1 MAKLEKA
8 RAALRCFEQE
18 DRPSFGRWMAASF
31 GALLTELRENS
42 RLMREQQAL
51 IAEVE
56 MEMILGNHHN
66 PRKAYAAVMKQ
77 RENPDREEDFAGE
90 KAGIDPAAGSRDPE
104 GAHGDEG
111 AAGDDFGSF
120 EEIGAEIPREERQA
134 LFDDF
139 ARSVLGI
146 DPMELGR
153 AAYEQLFAEFET
165 EMFGGGPQAGT
176 PQVHAGKT
184 PQANPDEA
192 RIKEIYRILVRR
204 LHPDLRVDG
213 DATVSA
219 IWHDVQEAYEA
230 LNLDRLETLLALTEM
245 ENGGNGGLSSL
256 SQIRR
261 ALEELHR
268 AFQAIQR
275 SLAEAKRDP
284 AWGFS
289 RNPYHGPLESRI
301 RRELEESLDE
311 QRWELA
317 DLKHLIDDWSR
328 PWHPPVNKPRKQT
341 KPGKTRVRPPG
352 PESNIRE
359 PVQSEFW

>member
-1 MAKLEKA
+1 
-8 RAALRCFEQE
+8 
-18 DRPSFGRWMAASF
+18 
-31 GALLTELRENS
+31 
-42 RLMREQQAL
+42 
-51 IAEVE
+51 
-56 MEMILGNHHN
+56 
-66 PRKAYAAVMKQ
+66 
-77 RENPDREEDFAGE
+77 
-90 KAGIDPAAGSRDPE
+90 
-104 GAHGDEG
+104 
-111 AAGDDFGSF
+111 
-120 EEIGAEIPREERQA
+120 
-134 LFDDF
+134 
-139 ARSVLGI
+139 
-146 DPMELGR
+146 
-153 AAYEQLFAEFET
+153 
-165 EMFGGGPQAGT
+165 
-176 PQVHAGKT
+176 
-184 PQANPDEA
+184 
-192 RIKEIYRILVRR
+192 